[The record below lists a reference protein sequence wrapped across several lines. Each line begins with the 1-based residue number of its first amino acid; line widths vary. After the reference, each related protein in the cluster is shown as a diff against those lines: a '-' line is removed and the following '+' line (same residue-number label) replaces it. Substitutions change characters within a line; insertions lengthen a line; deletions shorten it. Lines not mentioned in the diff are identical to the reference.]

1 MSNTSSNET
10 LSSSV
15 WKPANDRESYTS
27 VIVYSAVCV
36 QAIGLIGLMWF
47 ACYLACCVANNIW
60 TAIKKVFDRAISGRA
75 TPVTQVVR
83 ETQAIHQAT
92 LETLLDTQ
100 ILANNFHQSIDARIT
115 QLFGMRDDKTLED
128 TNLESRIKNVY
139 AMQQADQRD
148 EFQHTIDARAI
159 QITDKLGTSLATFRC
174 SIDDLVDARIKT
186 YMQARNATDSDTF
199 HRQISEIIDKD
210 KEVRDAALDS
220 RIKGVCQ
227 TEQQAQ
233 KSVVDQAID
242 SRVCSQ
248 IERFEDQQ
256 RSFRDSVGVLI
267 ETRTK
272 HDRQAHED
280 KLHWIVKAHAR
291 YVEAKKEMDA
301 CRQPGMLSW
310 KSGWTYGITN
320 GHESAISRSG
330 SWNQGSKKMIGRM
343 RETSFDGDNK
353 YADHGK

>member
-1 MSNTSSNET
+1 MSDTNFNNT

-15 WKPANDRESYTS
+15 WKPANDMVSFTS
-27 VIVYSAVCV
+27 IIIYLAMSV
-36 QAIGLIGLMWF
+36 QAIGLTGSI
-47 ACYLACCVANNIW
+47 YLVYCLALYIANNIW
-60 TAIKKVFDRAISGRA
+60 TAIKNVLNRATSGRA
-75 TPVTQVVR
+75 TRATQIVR

-92 LETLLDTQ
+92 LEALFDTQ
-100 ILANNFHQSIDARIT
+100 ILANRFHQSVDARVT
-115 QLFGMRDDKTLED
+115 QMLGMCDDKTLD
-128 TNLESRIKNVY
+128 DADLERRIKDAY
-139 AMQQADQRD
+139 EMQQADQRD
-148 EFQHTIDARAI
+148 EFRHLIDARAI
-159 QITDKLGTSLATFRC
+159 QITDKLGANLATFQS
-174 SIDDLVDARIKT
+174 SIDGLVDARIKT
-186 YMQARNATDSDTF
+186 YMHVRNATDSDTF
-199 HRQISEIIDKD
+199 RRQISDIIDQD

-220 RIKGVCQ
+220 RIKDVCR

-233 KSVVDQAID
+233 KSLVDQAID
-242 SRVCSQ
+242 SCVCSH

-256 RSFRDSVGVLI
+256 RSFRDSVGELI

-280 KLHWIVKAHAR
+280 KLHRIVKAHAR

-310 KSGWTYGITN
+310 KSGWTYGITD